1 MGPPDNADNTAKARS
16 MDWTLDTPAPLGL
29 DSDSRSII
37 RHRSVSWNPGGR
49 SVRAGQERKRVPDD
63 YEDID
68 LNALSDDELVE
79 QMHNDLYDG
88 MKDEIVEGTKILLGR
103 GFSAT
108 RVLDDALV
116 AGMKIVGIDFRDGIL
131 FVPEVLL
138 AANAMKAGM
147 EILRPLLAET
157 GAEPVGKVVIG
168 TVKGDIHDIGKNLVG
183 MMLEGAGFEVIDLGI
198 NTDAD
203 KFIAAL
209 EQHKPDILGMSA
221 LLTTT
226 MPYMKVVIQTLKDRE
241 MRDDYIVLVG
251 GAPLNEEFGMAV
263 GADAYCRDAGV
274 AAETA
279 RRLID
284 ERRARASVP
293 A

>member
-1 MGPPDNADNTAKARS
+1 MSDDYQEIDLASLPDN
-16 MDWTLDTPAPLGL
+16 
-29 DSDSRSII
+29 
-37 RHRSVSWNPGGR
+37 
-49 SVRAGQERKRVPDD
+49 
-63 YEDID
+63 
-68 LNALSDDELVE
+68 ELVE

-88 MKDEIVEGTKILLGR
+88 MKAEIEQGTHILLDR
-103 GFSAT
+103 GFSPT
-108 RVLDDALV
+108 KVLDDALV

-138 AANAMKAGM
+138 AANAMKGGM
-147 EILRPLLAET
+147 AILRPLLAET

-183 MMLEGAGFEVIDLGI
+183 MMLEGAGFEVVDLGI
-198 NTDAD
+198 NTDAE
-203 KFIAAL
+203 KFMNAL
-209 EQHKPDILGMSA
+209 AEHKPNILGMSA

-226 MPYMKVVIQTLKDRE
+226 MPYMKVVIQTLKDRGL
-241 MRDDYIVLVG
+241 RDDYIVLVG
-251 GAPLNEEFGMAV
+251 GAPLNEEFAMAV

-284 ERRARASVP
+284 ERRAAVV
-293 A
+293 